1 MHNNRFAKGKKMKK
15 LHIPSLLVLA
25 ATPAF
30 AFGAVG
36 LTGSYNLHSSIGGT
50 DTDQTCSFAQADK
63 QLTGSCKSDTGEVK
77 LTGTVDGK
85 KVTSKVNTEYNG
97 EPLTVTYTGTLDDA
111 GNVQGDAD
119 VQPMGV
125 TGDFKLS
132 PAKPGSEAP
141 TK

>member
-1 MHNNRFAKGKKMKK
+1 MKK
-15 LHIPSLLVLA
+15 LLIPSLLAFVA
-25 ATPAF
+25 APMF
-30 AFGAVG
+30 AFGAAE

-50 DTDQTCSFAQADK
+50 DTDQTCSFSQTNEK
-63 QLTGSCKSDTGEVK
+63 LTGSCKSDTAEIK

-85 KVTSKVNTEYNG
+85 KVTFKVNSEYNG

-132 PAKPGSEAP
+132 PVKPNAGAP